1 MKVAILGASPKPE
14 RYSHQ
19 AQLLL
24 SEHGHQVFPV
34 SPTGWEILGVAGMA
48 KVPSE
53 MDTVTLYLGPDRLL
67 PVLDALIEAAPR
79 RVIFNPGTE
88 SLEAIERL
96 EAAGIETEAACS
108 LVMLRT
114 GSF

>member
-14 RYSHQ
+14 RYSHK

-24 SEHGHQVFPV
+24 AEHGHEVFPV
-34 SPTGWEILGVAGMA
+34 SPTGREIFGVAGMA
-48 KVPSE
+48 TVPPE
-53 MDTVTLYLGPDRLL
+53 MDTVTLYLGPDRLM
-67 PVLDALIEAAPR
+67 PVLDSLIEAAPR

-88 SLEAIERL
+88 SLEAKEKM
-96 EAAGIETEAACS
+96 EDAGIETVEACT
-108 LVMLRT
+108 LVMLKT